1 MTKPLMDKNLWKP
14 CRDTVAKGL
23 AIGLFM
29 AVMPMPLQAIVAGL
43 AAVRFH
49 GNVPIAMAA
58 SWISNPL
65 TTPPIIFGQLWLGT
79 KMAAAMNLQ
88 LPDIPWFKRFLLWLS
103 ESEWF
108 KIPIPES
115 ILHGNTGDFFLGTLA
130 SGILLAA
137 LAYPLVHLFA
147 AIMPHHLPRRSYKP
161 RSVRT
166 GSSAS

>member
-1 MTKPLMDKNLWKP
+1 MTKPLMDKSLWKP

-23 AIGLFM
+23 AIGMFL
-29 AVMPMPLQAIVAGL
+29 AVMPVPLQAIFAGL
-43 AAVRFH
+43 AAVRLH

-58 SWISNPL
+58 SWLSNPL
-65 TTPPIIFGQLWLGT
+65 TTPPIVLGQFWLGT
-79 KMAAAMNLQ
+79 KMASAMGLQ
-88 LPDIPWFKRFLLWLS
+88 LPDIPWFKRFLLWLG

-115 ILHGNTGDFFLGTLA
+115 ILNGNTGDFFLGTLA

-137 LAYPLVHLFA
+137 LAYSLVHLFA
-147 AIMPHHLPRRSYKP
+147 TLMPHHLPRRYKP
-161 RSVRT
+161 GSVRT